1 MSEPNRA
8 YPNEIAAVVRQQT
21 FFIDSHLSPAASNDG
36 YENAPLMM
44 YGHFSRYR
52 MFIINKDR
60 KRAFANVPVQ
70 QMRGMID
77 LTKAIYPEYIKEKLL
92 GADKPQ
98 GNEPEHPCYKV
109 TFSSGNLKGM
119 TPAQI
124 LVRDGDKG
132 VEALRGQYKFL
143 RDNLNKYPR
152 NKAVMDAI
160 TDAVD
165 LFKSGK
171 LNADSA
177 SSGAGKHVTLYDVSL
192 RPLVRQKR
200 NDGMCF
206 VYNCKITWDFT
217 AAAPITIVIENYY
230 APVEKIEGGRLNVK
244 ASQRDASSVISNTM
258 NLSVYVPGHE
268 ISEIVNEKEI
278 THLKEPK
285 IIALRQKTTR
295 RYTLYI
301 NITAIF
307 PLMGILGTVLSL
319 ITIAQDM
326 TNIQSNFFAALTS
339 TFWGLI
345 FAIIYKMLDGVLASK
360 IEDNEKNVE
369 LYLERNTVKSTGEK
383 QKVTK

>member
-21 FFIDSHLSPAASNDG
+21 FFIDSYLSPAASNDG

-244 ASQRDASSVISNTM
+244 ASQRGALKQSTLSPHGMIHRLRLRARRTM
-258 NLSVYVPGHE
+258 RRVWRDQ
-268 ISEIVNEKEI
+268 
-278 THLKEPK
+278 THPHHTMTDSRSLQC
-285 IIALRQKTTR
+285 LMV
-295 RYTLYI
+295 
-301 NITAIF
+301 NIT
-307 PLMGILGTVLSL
+307 
-319 ITIAQDM
+319 
-326 TNIQSNFFAALTS
+326 NIRIRAATRS
-339 TFWGLI
+339 VSRWRSG
-345 FAIIYKMLDGVLASK
+345 D
-360 IEDNEKNVE
+360 EDAH
-369 LYLERNTVKSTGEK
+369 T
-383 QKVTK
+383 

>member
-92 GADKPQ
+92 GADKQQ
-98 GNEPEHPCYKV
+98 GSEPEHPCYKV

-143 RDNLNKYPR
+143 RDNLSKYPR

-258 NLSVYVPGHE
+258 NLSVEEWMWCIHQAE
-268 ISEIVNEKEI
+268 MDMARFEAINAQSTWNDSQAA
-278 THLKEPK
+278 
-285 IIALRQKTTR
+285 IARQKNNAPGMAGSDAPAP
-295 RYTLYI
+295 YDDGQPEL
-301 NITAIF
+301 
-307 PLMGILGTVLSL
+307 TVL
-319 ITIAQDM
+319 
-326 TNIQSNFFAALTS
+326 N
-339 TFWGLI
+339 GE
-345 FAIIYKMLDGVLASK
+345 Y
-360 IEDNEKNVE
+360 NE
-369 LYLERNTVKSTGEK
+369 YPDPGSDSFGEPAEEW
-383 QKVTK
+383 